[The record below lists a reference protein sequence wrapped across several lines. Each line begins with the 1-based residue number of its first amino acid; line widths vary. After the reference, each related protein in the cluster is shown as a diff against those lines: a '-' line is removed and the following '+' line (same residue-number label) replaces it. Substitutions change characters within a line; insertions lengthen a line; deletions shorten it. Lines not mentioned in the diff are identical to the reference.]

1 MFRNN
6 TRLKLG
12 KWIDYEGLH
21 MSNEELTSNPKTS
34 GHYARM
40 DAYFSK
46 VVTVHNTTILFWVAF
61 ALYLLYTSYVPPGAI
76 ESRWI
81 IVLARIAFLSTIGL
95 WMLADGRTRKV
106 EEKWLMY
113 YFLGSVLVPLVVIA
127 LPIYLV
133 HSRGLV
139 GVAKSILRF
148 AGYLLLA
155 FVIWYGVVGVLLM
168 FEIHEVGTPTIAF

>member
-1 MFRNN
+1 
-6 TRLKLG
+6 
-12 KWIDYEGLH
+12 
-21 MSNEELTSNPKTS
+21 MSNDEAKLTSENLIGPSK
-34 GHYARM
+34 M
-40 DAYFSK
+40 DASFDK
-46 VVTVHNTTILFWVAF
+46 VVTVRNTTILFWVAF
-61 ALYLLYTSYVPPGAI
+61 ALYLLCTNYVPPGAI

-95 WMLADGRTRKV
+95 WMLADGRMRKV

-133 HSRGLV
+133 HSRGWL
-139 GVAKSILRF
+139 GAGKSILRF

-168 FEIHEVGTPTIAF
+168 FGIHEVGTPTITF

>member
-1 MFRNN
+1 
-6 TRLKLG
+6 
-12 KWIDYEGLH
+12 
-21 MSNEELTSNPKTS
+21 
-34 GHYARM
+34 
-40 DAYFSK
+40 
-46 VVTVHNTTILFWVAF
+46 
-61 ALYLLYTSYVPPGAI
+61 
-76 ESRWI
+76 
-81 IVLARIAFLSTIGL
+81 
-95 WMLADGRTRKV
+95 MLADGRTRKV